1 MSARQARAARRRKVA
16 AVRTFVLT
24 FPKLAVYAQA
34 GVDAMLKL
42 GDAFKAVAAA
52 IGALPVFPLHHRL

>member
-1 MSARQARAARRRKVA
+1 M
-16 AVRTFVLT
+16 RTFVLT